1 MFGGGG
7 VYLFKNPAPGHT
19 NIKIFMGWFYMN
31 KDRLK
36 EIEDGMRLETEKYNF
51 PSYPNKKKKKNKKM

>member
-1 MFGGGG
+1 
-7 VYLFKNPAPGHT
+7 
-19 NIKIFMGWFYMN
+19 MN

-51 PSYPNKKKKKNKKM
+51 PSYPNKKKKKNKKK